1 MSEKTAER
9 PNARAATATAPASA
23 QGPEL
28 APAPPLTAQER
39 AEREIAQ
46 LDEQLDVIL
55 AKPENRAALV
65 NRPDQALQ
73 PPAGRSITPSVAA
86 PVQASGVNHLVLNCL
101 VPGLGSLV
109 RGRTG
114 LGAAQLGLAVAAVPL
129 LFFKFGLALL
139 LFVGAYV
146 WSITSGIRFLSQPA
160 PQTWR

>member
-9 PNARAATATAPASA
+9 PARAATASSPAQA

-28 APAPPLTAQER
+28 SPGPALTAQQR

-46 LDEQLDVIL
+46 IDEQLDVIL

-73 PPAGRSITPSVAA
+73 PPAGRSITPSVSA

-109 RGRTG
+109 RGRSG
-114 LGAAQLGLAVAAVPL
+114 LGVAQLGLFVAAVPL
-129 LFFKFGLALL
+129 LFFKVWLALL
-139 LFVGAYV
+139 LFALAYV
-146 WSITSGIRFLSQPA
+146 WSIGSGIRFLSQPE
-160 PQTWR
+160 TRSWR

>member
-9 PNARAATATAPASA
+9 SPARLATESPSAAPGQA
-23 QGPEL
+23 
-28 APAPPLTAQER
+28 LTAQER
-39 AEREIAQ
+39 ADRELAQ
-46 LDEQLDVIL
+46 IDEQLDVIM

-73 PPAGRSITPSVAA
+73 PQAGRSITPSVSA
-86 PVQASGVNHLVLNCL
+86 PVQAGGVNHLAMNCI

-129 LFFKFGLALL
+129 LFFKFWLALL
-139 LFVGAYV
+139 CAAIAYG
-146 WSITSGIRFLSQPA
+146 WSIASGIGFLSQPE
-160 PQTWR
+160 TKSWR